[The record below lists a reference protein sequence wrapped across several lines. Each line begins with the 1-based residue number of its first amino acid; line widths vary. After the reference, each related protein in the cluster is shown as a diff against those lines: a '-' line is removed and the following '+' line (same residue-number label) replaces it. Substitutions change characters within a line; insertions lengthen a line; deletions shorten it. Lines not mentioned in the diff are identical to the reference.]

1 MNGKYNIVS
10 LIRKKRDKEFL
21 QEDEIDYLIRAYS
34 RNEIE
39 DYQMS
44 AFLMDSYLNGLN
56 DCESSAL
63 TKAMLHSGKI
73 VDLDHISG
81 IKVDKHST
89 GGVGDKLSLIL
100 APIVA
105 SAGVPVPMIS
115 GRGLGYT
122 GGTLDKLGSI
132 PDFSTDMDLNRYKE
146 IIQKHGLVLAGQTAE
161 IAPADKKLYALR
173 DVTSTVEYIPF
184 IALSIMSKKLAEG
197 IDALVLDVKYGSG
210 AFMKSQEKAI
220 ELAETLVCIGEQFG
234 KKTTAFI
241 TNMNRP
247 TGYSIGNWLEVKE
260 SIDCLKGGGP
270 VDTNKLAHLLS
281 GTMICLGGKVDSI
294 EDGIEVSHQQVDS
307 GEALKKFLDIVEE
320 QGGKKSFIL
329 NPSIYSVSNY
339 EFELK
344 ADSDGYIKS
353 LNTFAFGMAALEL
366 GTGRK
371 TISDSI
377 DPSAGIIL
385 KKKIGDKVV
394 KGETILVGYTNKP
407 TKIDT
412 VSELLYQAIDIGN
425 ERPTLEALVTH
436 ISDSEGTRAFEL

>member
-1 MNGKYNIVS
+1 
-10 LIRKKRDKEFL
+10 
-21 QEDEIDYLIRAYS
+21 
-34 RNEIE
+34 
-39 DYQMS
+39 
-44 AFLMDSYLNGLN
+44 
-56 DCESSAL
+56 
-63 TKAMLHSGKI
+63 
-73 VDLDHISG
+73 
-81 IKVDKHST
+81 
-89 GGVGDKLSLIL
+89 
-100 APIVA
+100 
-105 SAGVPVPMIS
+105 
-115 GRGLGYT
+115 
-122 GGTLDKLGSI
+122 
-132 PDFSTDMDLNRYKE
+132 
-146 IIQKHGLVLAGQTAE
+146 
-161 IAPADKKLYALR
+161 
-173 DVTSTVEYIPF
+173 
-184 IALSIMSKKLAEG
+184 
-197 IDALVLDVKYGSG
+197 
-210 AFMKSQEKAI
+210 
-220 ELAETLVCIGEQFG
+220 
-234 KKTTAFI
+234 
-241 TNMNRP
+241 MNRP

-344 ADSDGYIKS
+344 ADSDGYIKP
-353 LNTFAFGMAALEL
+353 LNTFAFGMATLEL
-366 GTGRK
+366 GAGRK

-412 VSELLYQAIDIGN
+412 VSELLYQAVDIGN